1 MQQSH
6 SSASNRAGRG
16 SGQYS
21 VQSSNVGE
29 LGGVGAV
36 KSSSG
41 EAVPS
46 VTGEPA
52 CRQAHCQC

>member
-6 SSASNRAGRG
+6 SSTPNRAGKG

-21 VQSSNVGE
+21 VQSSKVGE
-29 LGGVGAV
+29 LGGVGAGM
-36 KSSSG
+36 SSSG

-46 VTGEPA
+46 VTGETT
-52 CRQAHCQC
+52 CRQAR